1 MIGSDQQALSKWAE
15 IQTGQSV
22 ALSVSSQ
29 LCYPRWEG
37 PSQPES
43 LSVYLADL
51 CVLLD
56 IS

>member
-43 LSVYLADL
+43 LSVW
-51 CVLLD
+51 VEQETV
-56 IS
+56 